1 MLLFL
6 KVISVF
12 LLLFNGIGAF
22 YGSFKFITDPSGAS
36 MGMSLL
42 LLEHSPFTN
51 YLIPGII
58 LLIANGFLSFI
69 VIALILHRV
78 KVYPAAIM
86 LEGCVLFAWI
96 SVQVIM
102 LRTIT
107 GLHIVLWS
115 VAVLLIIS
123 GRLLKQKQ
131 DWA

>member
-1 MLLFL
+1 MLFL